1 MNNDRKTLFK
11 AAIITMSFVQ
21 TGSSGIAPIL
31 SQIGEAFPQASATR
45 IQFLMTFPAIFSLVF
60 TIVSALLS
68 DVFPKKKL
76 ALAGLATVGAGGV
89 LAFLFHGS
97 LGILFLWAAVIG
109 IGIGMVAPVA
119 PALVNETFKDREK
132 NTMLGFQSSAATLGG
147 MLMSFAGGYL
157 ALSGWRFGYLVYLV
171 GIPGLIITLFGVPRD
186 SRTSSVSSETMQRG
200 RFCLV
205 VWKEIILTVLLLMV
219 FSSFPTN
226 IAMLVTER
234 SLGDTSL
241 SGILTTVFM
250 LGGLVSGVLYGK
262 IASVLKQYTAP
273 AGPLILGAGAL
284 IVALSYN
291 VPMLM
296 IGCFA
301 GGFGTLMMPSNM
313 AAAGRLPGYETL
325 NSALIM
331 GASFV
336 GAFLAPVFTSI
347 SAAIT
352 GSGSVTYRFLT
363 VMVTALILTILAV
376 IMRDRKTAGN

>member
-31 SQIGEAFPQASATR
+31 SQIGEAFPHASPTR

-60 TIVSALLS
+60 TIVSAFLS

-119 PALVNETFKDREK
+119 PALVNETFLDHEK
-132 NTMLGFQSSAATLGG
+132 NTMLGLQSSAATLGG

-157 ALSGWRFGYLVYLV
+157 ALAGWRYGYLVYLV
-171 GIPGLIITLFGVPRD
+171 GIPGHFITLFGVPRD
-186 SRTSSVSSETMQRG
+186 SRTSSVSSEAVQRG
-200 RFCLV
+200 RFRFV
-205 VWKEIILTVLLLMV
+205 VWKEIILTILLLMV

-226 IAMLVTER
+226 ISMLVAER

-241 SGILTTVFM
+241 SGLLTTVFM

-262 IASVLKQYTAP
+262 VSSVLKHYTAP

-284 IVALSYN
+284 IVALAYN
-291 VPMLM
+291 VPMLLF
-296 IGCFA
+296 GCFA

-313 AAAGRLPGYETL
+313 AAAGRLHGYETL

-331 GASFV
+331 GSTFV

-363 VMVTALILTILAV
+363 VMVTALILTVLAV
-376 IMRDRKTAGN
+376 IMRDRKEAAN